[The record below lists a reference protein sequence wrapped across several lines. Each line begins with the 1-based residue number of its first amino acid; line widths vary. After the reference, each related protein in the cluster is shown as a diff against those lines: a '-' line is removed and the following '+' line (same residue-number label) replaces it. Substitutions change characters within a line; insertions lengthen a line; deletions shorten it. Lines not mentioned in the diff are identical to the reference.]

1 LAYGDLLLDPDNPHS
16 SRYDAAQ
23 HVEMLL
29 ECSYSLEGS
38 LSADRD
44 KFQTNS
50 DGSASACFGDFGC
63 FAGYK

>member
-1 LAYGDLLLDPDNPHS
+1 MATCFWIPIIPIQ
-16 SRYDAAQ
+16 AVTTPAQ

-44 KFQTNS
+44 DFQANS
-50 DGSASACFGDFGC
+50 DGSASARFGDFGC
-63 FAGYK
+63 FAGYR